1 VTVRIIRATPP
12 PGKRPERSLKAFQPA
27 GRGAEKKRGRMLAV
41 TAVILVHMGVAAA
54 LIWLHFGA
62 PAQDAKPE
70 PAMLMVSVMDSP
82 KPPGADNDADGAAP
96 APEIAPPPP
105 PQVNAPVLRIARTT
119 TAPTSDLLSESQIA
133 GAARAGEGGAGGGG
147 CDMARAVQQV
157 LRRDPRVRLAVAE
170 ADRLGKASM
179 LWNGDWVQTGGQEG
193 KGLAVV
199 RQAVIWEVGFAPA
212 ACRNAPMRG
221 MILLSLAD
229 GRTSFAIGTGS
240 WRWSDL
246 LGLNAV
252 HR

>member
-1 VTVRIIRATPP
+1 
-12 PGKRPERSLKAFQPA
+12 
-27 GRGAEKKRGRMLAV
+27 
-41 TAVILVHMGVAAA
+41 VHVAVAAA
-54 LIWLHFGA
+54 LIWLHFGS
-62 PAQDAKPE
+62 PEPQDKPE

-82 KPPGADNDADGAAP
+82 KPPGASDAADGAAP

-105 PQVNAPVLRIARTT
+105 PRVDAPVLRIARTST
-119 TAPTSDLLSESQIA
+119 TDNSDLLSDSQIA

-157 LRRDPRVRLAVAE
+157 LRRDPRVRTAVAD

-179 LWNGDWVQTGGQEG
+179 LWNGDWVRTGGQEG

-212 ACRNAPMRG
+212 SCRNAPMHG

-229 GRTSFAIGTGS
+229 GRTSFAIGAVN

-246 LGLNAV
+246 LGLETV